1 MQAYLQPLQ
10 ASKME
15 CFAQTINGAPPGVGF
30 IVSIQRRAH

>member
-15 CFAQTINGAPPGVGF
+15 CFAQTVNGAPTGVGF
-30 IVSIQRRAH
+30 IVSIQSKAH